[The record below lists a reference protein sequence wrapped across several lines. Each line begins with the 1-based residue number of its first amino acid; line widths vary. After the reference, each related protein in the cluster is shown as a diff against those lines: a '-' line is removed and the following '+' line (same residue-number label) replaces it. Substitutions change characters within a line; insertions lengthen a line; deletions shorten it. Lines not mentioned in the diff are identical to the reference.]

1 MAEQRFLDH
10 HNIGMC
16 CLQKGNEQGILPL
29 HVYQHDQY
37 GCINHSDG
45 AGATIRGAGDSLSE
59 SITMSGEGACCRVAV
74 TLTPF
79 FSSSEE
85 SPVRTMGDWNFERR
99 GQDRDKAE

>member
-37 GCINHSDG
+37 GCINHSDNV
-45 AGATIRGAGDSLSE
+45 GATIRGAGDSLSE
-59 SITMSGEGACCRVAV
+59 SITISGDGELRACQAASA
-74 TLTPF
+74 LMPF
-79 FSSSEE
+79 FSSLEE
-85 SPVRTMGDWNFERR
+85 SPVCTMGE
-99 GQDRDKAE
+99 